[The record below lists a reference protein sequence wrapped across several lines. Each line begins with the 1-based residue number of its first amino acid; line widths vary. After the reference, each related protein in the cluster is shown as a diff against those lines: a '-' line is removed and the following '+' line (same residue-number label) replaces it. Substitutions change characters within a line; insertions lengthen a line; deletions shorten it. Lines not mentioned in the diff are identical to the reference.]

1 MVKNNKKAYTLVEL
15 IICIFLISIVGVSI
29 FIGINKNNKKDKER
43 EKTISQVINAADVYY
58 SMNQSLNS
66 ELKNNY
72 GYLVLN
78 VNDLKNNGI
87 LDDNMKV
94 PELTKSE
101 EEENLGKTYDKLVIN
116 DDDVELGKVNI
127 IYPYEKGIPLMMNLN
142 EISIEDFEKDLF
154 QCNSNLDKI
163 DYMNEDY
170 AVSSIDN
177 FYCGVYDYDD
187 TSKKD
192 NTTYKQKEEILDGI
206 EGGNS
211 YTLGYKINVNGKDIV
226 GTRLL
231 RVNTDY
237 NPTFSKKFSDGSD
250 YVCGEYTNQDVT
262 LSFEEDTSQDRNIK
276 FSWYK
281 DGTEIE
287 DNKEDDD
294 KSFYIVKETGNYK
307 GEYLLKGRISDNSKI
322 GNSECKINIDKI
334 KPVINVSITDNIL
347 KASISDDD
355 SGVYGYIYSKEP
367 KTISELEFKD
377 FTKEV
382 EFSFNVSGSNSLYYI
397 YAIDNAGNIKE
408 LEYNVGDGNYP
419 SITYEPI
426 DNSFSKFKVTVKNIS
441 GKKEFNIENIKVQFD
456 FNNEELYNRN
466 NYKDNEQKSGSIDKF
481 IENYKYDKSYD
492 SKKSNYIDYN
502 KYNEGYTC
510 NESECSF
517 VIDMINEW
525 KTCSVEGECSVFFDY
540 KDLFNLNLNYHVY
553 AKNNQGFYKEV
564 KINSVLNMYIDFTSL
579 SGLFNYGKYSVYFEK
594 DNNYG
599 DLIFRRYNSE
609 GKNNRLFYY
618 NNSKNKNND
627 LGEFS
632 YNYGITYDK
641 FDEDGVN
648 FTICRNYKQEH
659 VRKKWNSKKMKY
671 EKIYYYVPY
680 KDYKRFKFNNDTEK
694 LEIDEEYDKEDNSKC
709 NFTSK
714 VSNNYKGEVYYD
726 KFENSREF
734 FSRYLDLLKDWEK
747 KNDHTT
753 NPDYY
758 NISNI
763 VSNYVFYQN
772 INGVTWNSII
782 ILTSSGAVGNRNKEY
797 DKLFFLPEVTL
808 NNIKSVSGKID

>member
-1 MVKNNKKAYTLVEL
+1 MIKNNKKAYTLVEL

-142 EISIEDFEKDLF
+142 EISIEYFEKDLF
-154 QCNSNLDKI
+154 KCNSNLDKI

-170 AVSSIDN
+170 VVSSIDD
-177 FYCGVYDYDD
+177 FSCVVYNY
-187 TSKKD
+187 D
-192 NTTYKQKEEILDGI
+192 NTDKPKEGILDGI
-206 EGGNS
+206 DVGNIF
-211 YTLGYKINVNGKDIV
+211 LEYKINVNDKDIF

-231 RVNTDY
+231 HVNTDY
-237 NPTFSKKFSDGSD
+237 NPTFSKKLSDGND

-262 LSFEEDTSQDRNIK
+262 LSFKEDTPQDRNIK

-281 DGTEIE
+281 NGTEIE
-287 DNKEDDD
+287 DNHE
-294 KSFYIVKETGNYK
+294 SNYIVKETGNYK

-322 GNSECKINIDKI
+322 GNSECEIKIDKI
-334 KPVINVSITDNIL
+334 KPVIKVSITDNIL
-347 KASISDDD
+347 EASISDAGG
-355 SGVYGYIYSKEP
+355 SGVYGYIYSNKP
-367 KTISELEFKD
+367 KTISELKFED
-377 FTKEV
+377 FTEGDK
-382 EFSFNVSGSNSLYYI
+382 FSFDVSGSNSLYYI
-397 YAIDNAGNIKE
+397 YAIDKAGNIKE
-408 LEYNVGDGNYP
+408 LEYNVGDDNYP

-426 DNSFSKFKVTVKNIS
+426 DNSFSKFKVTVRNINDDA
-441 GKKEFNIENIKVQFD
+441 KFNIENIKVQFD
-456 FNNEELYNRN
+456 FNDEELYNRN
-466 NYKDNEQKSGSIDKF
+466 NYKDSKRKSEYIDEF
-481 IENYKYDKSYD
+481 INNYKYNKSYD

-502 KYNEGYTC
+502 NYIEDYTC
-510 NESECSF
+510 DGTECSF
-517 VIDMINEW
+517 AIDMIKEW
-525 KTCSVEGECSVFFDY
+525 KTCSGERKCSVFFDY
-540 KDLFNLNLNYHVY
+540 NDLFNLNLNYHVY
-553 AKNNQGFYKEV
+553 AKNNQGFYKEM
-564 KINSVLNMYIDFTSL
+564 KINSVLNVYIDFGSL
-579 SGLFNYGKYSVYFEK
+579 AGLFNYGKYSVYFEK

-599 DLIFRRYNSE
+599 DLIFRRYTSE

-618 NNSKNKNND
+618 NNYKNKNND

-641 FDEDGVN
+641 FDEDGVE

-659 VRKKWNSKKMKY
+659 VRKKWNSKKMKT
-671 EKIYYYVPY
+671 EKIYYYVPH
-680 KDYKRFKFNNDTEK
+680 KDYKRFRFNNDTEK
-694 LEIDEEYDKEDNSKC
+694 LEIYEEYDQEDNSKC

-714 VSNNYKGEVYYD
+714 ASNNYKGETYYD
-726 KFENSREF
+726 KFENSKDF
-734 FSRYLDLLKDWEK
+734 FSRYFDLLKDWHK
-747 KNDHTT
+747 KNDNTA

-758 NISNI
+758 DISNI

-782 ILTSSGAVGNRNKEY
+782 ILTSSGAIGDRNREY

-808 NNIKSVSGKID
+808 NKIKSVNGKID